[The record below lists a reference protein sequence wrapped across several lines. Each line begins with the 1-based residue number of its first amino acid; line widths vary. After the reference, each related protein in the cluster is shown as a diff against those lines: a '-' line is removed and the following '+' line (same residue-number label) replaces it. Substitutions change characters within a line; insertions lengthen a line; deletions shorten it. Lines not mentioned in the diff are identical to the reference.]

1 MNEYNKEKYK
11 KDFPDTGT
19 FNWKTVKL
27 KTPDNPYYDGHK
39 INGVLLHDGNFM
51 TYGVLFLKDEFE
63 IINENPFD
71 DTVSHKSNMEKLYED
86 IKERMLELEN
96 GSQDELT
103 QGRIQELSLIMI
115 KIQQYLLEEFN
126 LNNEI

>member
-71 DTVSHKSNMEKLYED
+71 DPNRSKSNMEKFYEE
-86 IKERMLELEN
+86 IKERMSELEKRPH
-96 GSQDELT
+96 DDITE
-103 QGRIQELSLIMI
+103 GRIQELSLIMI
-115 KIQQYLLEEFN
+115 KVQEYLLEEFN

>member
-1 MNEYNKEKYK
+1 
-11 KDFPDTGT
+11 
-19 FNWKTVKL
+19 
-27 KTPDNPYYDGHK
+27 
-39 INGVLLHDGNFM
+39 M